1 MLEAEPEAHMS
12 RKDMFKDN
20 NRKVRSL
27 IDRDEEGLT
36 CA

>member
-1 MLEAEPEAHMS
+1 MMEAKPEAHMS
-12 RKDMFKDN
+12 RKDVFKDN
-20 NRKVRSL
+20 NRRVRSL